1 MRFLSSWVYA
11 HFMLPARVDIMA
23 HAVLFAAVLDG
34 DGAVVASSVVSS
46 DARAELALSDSKV
59 APGRIAAD
67 SLWREDDWNERGRF
81 AAALAVSLRDGPTQI
96 ATQVRD
102 AAGAFVDALVVL
114 APLSSDPDRV
124 LCAVTRSD
132 QDDALHRARRTLEE
146 SRARLEMACDA
157 GSVGIHDYNP
167 LTRELFWDARCRA
180 IWGLGEKDPVSVE
193 TFWSSLAA
201 GDREMVE
208 ARVAD
213 AVDPRT
219 GGRYVAE
226 YRVWP
231 WDGSPMRWV
240 RATGMVFF
248 EGEGDERRAIRL
260 VGTAVDI
267 TTKKADETALL
278 EAQRTLQMALHATG
292 GLVYDWD
299 LSRAE
304 VRRSEG
310 LEALVGWKVDE
321 VPTSAGWW
329 AERVHP
335 EDRAQA
341 RAKFER
347 AEAAGA
353 DHIDTEYRVRHR
365 DGRYVW
371 VWDHARLLRDE
382 QGRVRRFVGCTF
394 NIDARRRAEE
404 ALRASEAA
412 LARHRDDLEAIVRER
427 TEQLEET
434 HRRLRLNDRLASVGT
449 LAAGLG
455 HDLSNL
461 LMIMR
466 MRLDSLSAFA
476 AGSDSESAQE
486 DARELNETLVY
497 LVRLARGLQL
507 FATDPDRAS
516 STSGTDVAAWM
527 DDVEA
532 FFKMVLPRRTKF
544 VRNIDA
550 SLPRVALAAAP
561 LTQCV
566 YNLVQNAGDAL
577 RGREGARIE
586 IAARMDG
593 SMVAVSVT
601 DNGPG
606 MSVETARRC
615 MEPFYS
621 TKQNGRSSGFG
632 LALVNSIVTGTGGEL
647 SLRTSPGEGTSFTLR
662 IPTIG
667 GGVAPGGDASAV
679 VVRPSVAAASL
690 ATAPGGPPRDD
701 QAHCC

>member
-1 MRFLSSWVYA
+1 M
-11 HFMLPARVDIMA
+11 HPARADIMA
-23 HAVLFAAVLDG
+23 DAVLFAAILDV
-34 DGAVVASSVVSS
+34 DGAIVASSPLSPE
-46 DARAELALSDSKV
+46 ARPEPGLSDSKV

-81 AAALAVSLRDGPTQI
+81 AAALALSRRDGPTQI
-96 ATQVRD
+96 TTQVRD
-102 AAGAFVDALVVL
+102 AAGQFVDAWLVL
-114 APLSSDPDRV
+114 APLSSDPVRV
-124 LCAVTRSD
+124 LCVVARSD
-132 QDDALHRARRTLEE
+132 NDEALHQARRTLEE

-157 GSVGIHDYNP
+157 GAIGIHDFNP
-167 LTRELFWDARCRA
+167 LTGELFWDARCRA
-180 IWGLGEKDPVSVE
+180 IWGLGEHDPVSAE
-193 TFWSSLAA
+193 TFWSSIAA

-213 AVDPRT
+213 AVDPSK

-226 YRVWP
+226 FRVWP

-248 EGEGDERRAIRL
+248 EGEGDQRRAIRL
-260 VGTAVDI
+260 VGTATDI
-267 TTKKADETALL
+267 TAKKADETALV
-278 EAQRTLQMALHATG
+278 EAQRTVQMALHATG

-299 LSRAE
+299 LARGD

-310 LEALVGWKVDE
+310 LDALLGWKVGE
-321 VPTSAGWW
+321 VPTSSGWW
-329 AERVHP
+329 AEQMHP
-335 EDRAQA
+335 DDRAQA
-341 RAKFER
+341 HAKFER
-347 AEAAGA
+347 AEASGA
-353 DHIDTEYRVRHR
+353 DYLDTEYRLRHR

-371 VWDHARLLRDE
+371 VWDHARLLRDAK
-382 QGRVRRFVGCTF
+382 GRVRRFVGCTF

-476 AGSDSESAQE
+476 AGSDNESAKE
-486 DARELNETLVY
+486 DARELSETLVY

-532 FFKMVLPRRTKF
+532 FFKMVLPRRTAF
-544 VRNIDA
+544 VRSIDA

-577 RGREGARIE
+577 RGRDGARIE

-593 SMVAVSVT
+593 GMVAVSVT

-606 MSVETARRC
+606 MSPETARRC

-621 TKQNGRSSGFG
+621 TKQHGKGSGFG
-632 LALVNSIVTGTGGEL
+632 LALISSIATAAGGEL
-647 SLRTSPGEGTSFTLR
+647 CLTTSPGEGTRFTLR
-662 IPTIG
+662 LPTATRN
-667 GGVAPGGDASAV
+667 VPAAPV
-679 VVRPSVAAASL
+679 VVRAGAAEASL
-690 ATAPGGPPRDD
+690 MAPSAGPRGDD
-701 QAHCC
+701 QANYR